1 VHVVRDCRV
10 RAAAAERRHIASVRG
25 MTIAPDAFLTAARA
39 ARALI
44 AESAVAQAWTRPSV
58 LPGFTVG
65 GLAAHLGAQVVMAAG
80 LLTAPLPESEAVTA
94 LEHYA
99 RATWVSA
106 DRDADVNVAIRDRGE
121 DLAREGH
128 DALLSAVDDALAAL
142 DVGLPGADLTRSV
155 PTPAG
160 PWALPLAEALLT
172 RTLEITVHLDDLATS
187 VELPTPELPEEVVA
201 PVLRLLVVVA
211 ARRHG
216 QTALLRVLTRP
227 DRAPA
232 SVGAFGP
239 S

>member
-1 VHVVRDCRV
+1 
-10 RAAAAERRHIASVRG
+10 
-25 MTIAPDAFLTAARA
+25 MTITPDAFLTAARA

-44 AESAVAQAWTRPSV
+44 AEPAVAQAWTRPSV

-80 LLTAPLPESEAVTA
+80 ALTAPSPEGDVVTA

-99 RATWVSA
+99 RASWVNA
-106 DRDADVNVAIRDRGE
+106 DRDADINVAIRDRGE
-121 DLAREGH
+121 ELAGEGHAALLAAIDEALAVLDAGLSAADLARPV
-128 DALLSAVDDALAAL
+128 A
-142 DVGLPGADLTRSV
+142 
-155 PTPAG
+155 TPAG
-160 PWALPLAEALLT
+160 PWALPLSQTLLT
-172 RTLEITVHLDDLATS
+172 RAMEISVHLDDLAVS
-187 VELPTPELPEEVVA
+187 ADLATPDLPEDVVG

-227 DRAPA
+227 DRAPE